1 MDSGN
6 AEEVAP
12 APLGIDGEKLQY
24 IRIDY
29 DIVASK
35 MEGLEGDR
43 IHSDMHGIKGVRE
56 IERELVLFGPLEGRM
71 AFACRRHAN
80 CPAEKTIGEGQY
92 VRLYGDVGTD

>member
-24 IRIDY
+24 IGIDY

-56 IERELVLFGPLEGRM
+56 IERELVLFGPLKRRV
-71 AFACRRHAN
+71 AFGGLGHAD
-80 CPAEKTIGEGQY
+80 CA
-92 VRLYGDVGTD
+92 VGDRTGGLIYWSLSRCGN